1 MVPPLCY
8 KHNDIHSKLINALH
22 FSRALENKFAAPA
35 GSRRQIRALQVPAGH
50 WEAHKEPVGAPAAP
64 RRCCSPEKRRSPAP
78 KTLDLRS
85 GKRKQ
90 GYA

>member
-22 FSRALENKFAAPA
+22 FSRALENKFPAPA
-35 GSRRQIRALQVPAGH
+35 SSRWQIRALRVPAGH
-50 WEAHKEPVGAPAAP
+50 WGDRGTKAMLLPSTTLLPASKA
-64 RRCCSPEKRRSPAP
+64 
-78 KTLDLRS
+78 LDRRS

-90 GYA
+90 GYT